1 MEDRNMHMNTLRIS
15 SILALAATSIALAH
29 GHITVDTASGTPG
42 DRISARVGYLPA
54 ESSYGA
60 MADGTLTY
68 GASPW
73 RMNLLTAVTTV
84 PGYIGWF
91 TATDATLTSD
101 FFYSTGRLDG
111 GDFRFEL
118 EGITR
123 LDGSATDAVVAWCV
137 VQSNGT
143 LTNVARTDAGTRAAR
158 SFTVGA
164 GVHQHGQYLLG
175 SKAGVY
181 RLALRAWDANGTYV
195 DSERVTLEVR
205 VGPAIAGDLNGD
217 GIVTGADLGILLG
230 QWGGAGSGD
239 LNGDGIVNGAD
250 LGMLLGAWG

>member
-1 MEDRNMHMNTLRIS
+1 MNTIKTRFAG
-15 SILALAATSIALAH
+15 ILALAITSLAIAH
-29 GHITVDTASGTPG
+29 GHVTVDTESGTPG
-42 DRISARVGYLPA
+42 DRIAIRAGYLPA
-54 ESSYGA
+54 ESSYA
-60 MADGTLTY
+60 VAADGTLTY
-68 GASPW
+68 GATPW
-73 RMNLLTAVTTV
+73 RMSLLTSVTTV

-101 FFYSTGRLDG
+101 FFFSTGRLAG

-123 LDGSATDAVVAWCV
+123 MDGSATDAVIAWCV

-143 LTNVARTDAGTRAAR
+143 LTNVARTDAGSRAAR

-181 RLALRAWDANGTYV
+181 RLALRAWDANGLYV

-205 VGPAIAGDLNGD
+205 VGPAVVGDLNGD
-217 GIVTGADLGILLG
+217 GIVTGADLGTLLG
-230 QWGGAGSGD
+230 QWGGPGSGD

-250 LGMLLGAWG
+250 LGTLLGAWG